1 METLGFR
8 IRMKIKAAKARELV
22 KEEARKKLR
31 NERLRAF
38 FLEEIVYNINIDIQE
53 EREKEIQDMKDR
65 IEEAKKKVVVM
76 KQEIKLQFYCK
87 ADLQKGS
94 SRSCSFKGDYND
106 QNCVISKYLFII
118 KIFFKFN
125 FTNFV

>member
-1 METLGFR
+1 MEALGFR

-38 FLEEIVYNINIDIQE
+38 FIEEIVTNINIDIQE
-53 EREKEIQDMKDR
+53 EREKEIQDMKDK

-76 KQEIKLQFYCK
+76 KQEIKLHFYGK
-87 ADLQKGS
+87 ADPQKRKSRTS
-94 SRSCSFKGDYND
+94 SFRGDYND
-106 QNCVISKYLFII
+106 KNCVISKVFIYYYC
-118 KIFFKFN
+118 FFLN
-125 FTNFV
+125 QLC